1 MSDRVDVEV
10 GGYRVQI
17 LIDGNTG
24 PVVVLCSGL
33 GGRRLHWSD
42 TVAKLADDH
51 TVVRF
56 NRPGTPVTRTPA
68 LDGRRTVRGEAGRIA
83 AVLDAVRRPD
93 QAVVVGHSLGG
104 FYAEGFARLY
114 PHRTRAL
121 LLLDS
126 SIAPDHPRRLALPL
140 PAKLAAADAAA
151 TLLNKLHLQTP
162 LGRAGLTLLQ
172 RRRPGGIDAQSRS
185 EIRSAAAEPG
195 FTAAL
200 LSEYVLYYELAAELC
215 TLRAICPLPPVRRM
229 VVTAHTGWRTHRWRT
244 HQNPAG
250 HGPRRRARHYRSR
263 GAPRH
268 DRTAAS
274 HRRPYPHD
282 RTRGRAVSRRG
293 SRRHGE
299 LGARLGG
306 AGGSTSS
313 EMSAC

>member
-33 GGRRLHWSD
+33 GGRGLHWSD

-56 NRPGTPVTRTPA
+56 DRPGTPVTRTPA

-114 PHRTRAL
+114 PQRTRAL

-244 HQNPAG
+244 HQIRLATALGAEHVTIAPAG
-250 HGPRRRARHYRSR
+250 HLVMIEQPL
-263 GAPRH
+263 
-268 DRTAAS
+268 RTADLIRTIGRVGAQS
-274 HRRPYPHD
+274 HD
-282 RTRGRAVSRRG
+282 AAVEDTG
-293 SRRHGE
+293 N
-299 LGARLGG
+299 
-306 AGGSTSS
+306 
-313 EMSAC
+313 